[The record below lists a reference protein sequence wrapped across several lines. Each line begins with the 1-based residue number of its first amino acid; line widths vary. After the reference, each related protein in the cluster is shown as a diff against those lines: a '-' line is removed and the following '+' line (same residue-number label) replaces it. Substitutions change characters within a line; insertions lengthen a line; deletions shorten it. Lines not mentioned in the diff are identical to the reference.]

1 MHILKYFHETIISI
15 NFSGKRDREK
25 KSVCRRKRA
34 NNAHF
39 RHNNGTWLILR
50 YIGTFRYNGRS
61 AECARK
67 EGFGGIGVVLANGG
81 ALLPSNIRLLISLI
95 LTHVK
100 Q

>member
-1 MHILKYFHETIISI
+1 MSK
-15 NFSGKRDREK
+15 KRA
-25 KSVCRRKRA
+25 A

-50 YIGTFRYNGRS
+50 YIGTSDIMVGERAVCERRGV
-61 AECARK
+61 
-67 EGFGGIGVVLANGG
+67 GGIGVVLANGG

-100 Q
+100 QQK

>member
-1 MHILKYFHETIISI
+1 MSK
-15 NFSGKRDREK
+15 KRA
-25 KSVCRRKRA
+25 A

-50 YIGTFRYNGRS
+50 YIGTSDIMVGV
-61 AECARK
+61 ECR
-67 EGFGGIGVVLANGG
+67 EERRLRGEIGVVLANGG

-100 Q
+100 QQK

>member
-1 MHILKYFHETIISI
+1 MSK
-15 NFSGKRDREK
+15 KRA
-25 KSVCRRKRA
+25 A

-50 YIGTFRYNGRS
+50 YIGTSDIMGWSVEKRGLRG
-61 AECARK
+61 E
-67 EGFGGIGVVLANGG
+67 IGVVLANGG

-100 Q
+100 QQK